1 MAEVQSSPEG
11 LTQQEAAKRL
21 ENGLNQLKEAPKKS
35 SFALFLDT
43 FKDAMVIVL
52 LIVAIIQMVMVPTL
66 SRSLFFAVL
75 LLNSSSV

>member
-1 MAEVQSSPEG
+1 MYQKEISEIMAEVQSSPEG

-43 FKDAMVIVL
+43 F
-52 LIVAIIQMVMVPTL
+52 L
-66 SRSLFFAVL
+66 SFL
-75 LLNSSSV
+75 LLLSFIRPSINYDCFFNNFFY